1 MNIIYATD
9 DNFVPFAGV
18 SIFSLLYNNK
28 NSKEINIYI
37 LDNNI
42 SEINKQLLRKTV
54 ESFGRSIDFFNVDKY
69 MSKIK
74 ETGAREWSGSLSAY
88 ARLFIGEFFNETTT
102 DRVLYLDCDTI
113 VNGDITELFTL
124 DMSGYACGAVCDY
137 ISSGIRLIDGLKLS
151 DKYYNSGVMLID
163 INNWNSNHCQDRII
177 NHMNNVQASYPYV
190 DQDII
195 NAVLHDDIYTLPI
208 QYNVFPY
215 YNYYGF
221 DETCYIYD
229 LNEENHYTKREYGAH
244 LKDKEP
250 VIIHYTKTFLG
261 RPWEEGNNDELA
273 VYWDKYYNLSLWKD
287 IYKKEIFVSNPIAK
301 SQYWFSRH
309 LNKKLYLNI
318 SRLFARRYMKKLQE
332 EYCNNKVAK

>member
-102 DRVLYLDCDTI
+102 
-113 VNGDITELFTL
+113 
-124 DMSGYACGAVCDY
+124 
-137 ISSGIRLIDGLKLS
+137 
-151 DKYYNSGVMLID
+151 
-163 INNWNSNHCQDRII
+163 
-177 NHMNNVQASYPYV
+177 
-190 DQDII
+190 
-195 NAVLHDDIYTLPI
+195 
-208 QYNVFPY
+208 
-215 YNYYGF
+215 
-221 DETCYIYD
+221 
-229 LNEENHYTKREYGAH
+229 
-244 LKDKEP
+244 
-250 VIIHYTKTFLG
+250 
-261 RPWEEGNNDELA
+261 
-273 VYWDKYYNLSLWKD
+273 
-287 IYKKEIFVSNPIAK
+287 
-301 SQYWFSRH
+301 
-309 LNKKLYLNI
+309 
-318 SRLFARRYMKKLQE
+318 
-332 EYCNNKVAK
+332 EYCIWIATRL